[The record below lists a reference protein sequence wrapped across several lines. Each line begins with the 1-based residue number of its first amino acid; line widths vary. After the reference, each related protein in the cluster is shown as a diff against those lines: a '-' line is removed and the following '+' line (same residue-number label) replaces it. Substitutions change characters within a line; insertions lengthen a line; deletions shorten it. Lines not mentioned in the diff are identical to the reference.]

1 MKMLCFFLLKTG
13 YFWRFHDISK
23 TQKLQGKVS
32 DNLGQRIC
40 SLFRVLVQF
49 LFTKSETEL
58 DYYREKQNVR
68 VTHELSNDLRL
79 SIFQN
84 QEISWKF
91 LKCLDLITSTQPST
105 LKANF
110 ETCGRKSQKISFETL
125 HRKPILLNFAS
136 FSAKFC
142 PR

>member
-23 TQKLQGKVS
+23 KQKLQGKVS

-58 DYYREKQNVR
+58 DYYHEKQNVR

-79 SIFQN
+79 SILQN

-91 LKCLDLITSTQPST
+91 LKCLDLITSTQPAT

-110 ETCGRKSQKISFETL
+110 EICARKSQKISFKTL
-125 HRKPILLNFAS
+125 HRKTYFT
-136 FSAKFC
+136 
-142 PR
+142 